1 LVVSCAKEHIM
12 KIGIIGAGSMGGTLA
27 RRLTALGHDVS
38 MANSRGPATLAELA
52 AEAGA
57 VPVSITEAGRDA
69 DVMIIAIPER
79 NIPDLPEGLLDPL
92 PEGGVVIDIGNYAPQ
107 QRDGRIDE
115 LENGVVESR
124 WVEGHL
130 GHPVIKAFNN
140 VRPPSLVSLGKP
152 AGTPGRVA
160 LPVAGDDAGAKA
172 VVLGLIDQLGFD
184 GIDAGGLD
192 ESWRQQPGTP
202 VYCTDLDLD
211 GAEKALAAATR
222 GRTAEWRA

>member
-1 LVVSCAKEHIM
+1 M
-12 KIGIIGAGSMGGTLA
+12 KIGIIGAGGMGGTLA
-27 RRLTALGHDVS
+27 RRLAALGHHVS
-38 MANSRGPATLAELA
+38 MANSRGPETLAELA
-52 AEAGA
+52 TETGA
-57 VPVSITEAGRDA
+57 LPVPITEAGRDA
-69 DVMIIAIPER
+69 DVMIIAIPEK
-79 NIPDLPEGLLDPL
+79 NIPDLPEGLLDSL
-92 PEGGVVIDIGNYAPQ
+92 PEGGVLIDIGNYAPQ

-115 LENGVVESR
+115 LENGAIESR
-124 WVEGHL
+124 WVEAHL

-140 VRPPSLVSLGKP
+140 VRPPSLLTLGKP

-172 VVLGLIDQLGFD
+172 LAIDLIDQLGFD

-211 GAEKALAAATR
+211 GAVQALAAASP
-222 GRTAEWRA
+222 GRPAEWRA